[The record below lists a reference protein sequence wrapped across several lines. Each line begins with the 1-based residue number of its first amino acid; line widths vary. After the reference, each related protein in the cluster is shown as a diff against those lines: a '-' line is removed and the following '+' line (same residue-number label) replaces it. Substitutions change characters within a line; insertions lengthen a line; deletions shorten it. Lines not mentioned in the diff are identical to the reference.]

1 MNREDIIRMA
11 READREWDCDRDM
24 VEWLEWFAALV
35 AAEATEEA
43 NRRANASWTLMCKK
57 MVAAEREANSKVRAG
72 KPRQLPR
79 RGMGILHGEQQHCF
93 EMGWK
98 EGAAAVRAAIRARGQ
113 AAKTCPPCHGDCNQ
127 GRACPAR
134 GGHA

>member
-1 MNREDIIRMA
+1 MNREDIKRWSD
-11 READREWDCDRDM
+11 EAAEFASSQTCGTDEWQTLWEER
-24 VEWLEWFAALV
+24 FAALV
-35 AAEATEEA
+35 AAAATEEA
-43 NRRANASWTLMCKK
+43 NRRANASWSLMCEK

-98 EGAAAVRAAIRARGQ
+98 EGVAAVRAAIRARGQ
-113 AAKTCPPCHGDCNQ
+113 A
-127 GRACPAR
+127 
-134 GGHA
+134 

>member
-1 MNREDIIRMA
+1 MNREDIIRLYLQVSS
-11 READREWDCDRDM
+11 ELCDNKEWCWHGVGEPLQR
-24 VEWLEWFAALV
+24 FAALV
-35 AAEATEEA
+35 EEAATKEA
-43 NRRANASWTLMCKK
+43 NRRANASWSLMCEK

-113 AAKTCPPCHGDCNQ
+113 A
-127 GRACPAR
+127 
-134 GGHA
+134 

>member
-1 MNREDIIRMA
+1 MNREDIIAMA
-11 READREWDCDRDM
+11 REAGIVFDDR
-24 VEWLEWFAALV
+24 AAPFYERFFQAAYAAG

-98 EGAAAVRAAIRARGQ
+98 EGAASVRAAIRARGQ
-113 AAKTCPPCHGDCNQ
+113 A
-127 GRACPAR
+127 
-134 GGHA
+134 

>member
-1 MNREDIIRMA
+1 MNIDRESVIRMA
-11 READREWDCDRDM
+11 READDYADKHTPGFSTLPNEWQEIRDKR
-24 VEWLEWFAALV
+24 FAALV

-113 AAKTCPPCHGDCNQ
+113 A
-127 GRACPAR
+127 
-134 GGHA
+134 